1 MLIPRL
7 SFGKLV
13 HISSSLMTLLLAMN
27 VHALAEHFHGNSLY
41 GMASVTEGASGS
53 EASTL
58 AKSGP
63 TPKEKEIDVLEGW
76 LPLSSKHETEGAED
90 DTQNNAQPKAAG
102 KEKKNDCENGI
113 SCVGVQSGT
122 AAVGT
127 MDLETQKA
135 ETSLVKDILARQ
147 VSLSTQEKELKEQKR
162 VLDAAKVALDEK
174 MRNLNAML
182 TLLAEKQAAHQETM
196 SAETDRLV
204 KIYEDMPPKEAAAVF
219 NIMDIHV
226 LVPVVS
232 KMIPRKVSA
241 ILGVMLPE
249 RVNLISQ
256 YLAGIR
262 TFHSPHGFDGIG
274 HTDQATTGNSNVSWW
289 LKPQV
294 IQQQYG
300 AQQTQPLLSSSQ

>member
-27 VHALAEHFHGNSLY
+27 VHALAEHFRGNSLY

-63 TPKEKEIDVLEGW
+63 TPKEKEIDVLQGW
-76 LPLSSKHETEGAED
+76 LPLSSDELESVND
-90 DTQNNAQPKAAG
+90 DTQKKVQPKAAG

-182 TLLAEKQAAHQETM
+182 TLLAEKQAAHQETV

-262 TFHSPHGFDGIG
+262 TFHSPHGFGGLG
-274 HTDQATTGNSNVSWW
+274 HTEQATTGNSNVSWW